1 MDTGGSSGTAAGEA
15 WDPGA
20 KNEGRPLR
28 LGILGGTFDP
38 IHIGHLRMAEEVGE
52 ALMLEKVYL
61 IPAASPP
68 HKDRKPVAPFH
79 HRLAMTRMAAAG
91 SPLLEVLDMEGRR
104 QGLSYS
110 IETLREFH
118 RIHQSDLELF
128 FILGMDAF
136 LEIETWKE
144 YRRLFDY
151 AHFVVIKRP
160 GVESETL
167 EPFLYSLGVGFER
180 KGTEGSFVVPSGHEL
195 TYREAT
201 LMDIS
206 STDIRE
212 RAAAGKSIRFLV
224 VEPVKEY
231 IMGKGLYRIHGDS

>member
-1 MDTGGSSGTAAGEA
+1 M
-15 WDPGA
+15 
-20 KNEGRPLR
+20 R

-38 IHIGHLRMAEEVGE
+38 IHLGHLRLAEEVGE
-52 ALMLEKVYL
+52 TLMLDKVYL

-68 HKDRKPVAPFH
+68 HKEKKPVTPF
-79 HRLAMTRMAAAG
+79 RMRFEMVRMAAAA
-91 SPLLEVLDMEGRR
+91 SPLLEALDMEGRR

-118 RIHQSDLELF
+118 QIHGSGLDLF

-144 YRRLFDY
+144 YRRLFEY

-167 EPFLYSLGVGFER
+167 EPFLYSLGVDFHK
-180 KGTEGSFVVPSGHEL
+180 KGKGDTFLVPSGHEL
-195 TYREAT
+195 IYREAT

-206 STDIRE
+206 STEIRA
-212 RAAAGKSIRFLV
+212 RVSSGRSIRFLV
-224 VEPVKEY
+224 PDAVNGY
-231 IMGKGLYRIHGDS
+231 IMDKGLYKNHGDA